1 MRYTLKNDALTVA
14 VDSHGAELRSIKD
27 NRTGRE
33 YLFQAD
39 PVYWNRTSPVLFPFV
54 GGTKEKTYYY
64 NGVKYEARQHGFARD
79 TEFTLVSQTET
90 ELWLQMRDSDETRA
104 NYPFAFTLGLGY
116 RLTGNT
122 LTVLWNVTN
131 DGGETMHFSIGGHP
145 AFRCDLNACG
155 LRFEKEGKPA
165 SEIVSGVLEMNGSNC
180 LSKNTKSFSLVNGVL
195 PLSPALFDE
204 DALILENRQADAVT
218 LLDAAGRDVLTV
230 AFDAPLFGVWSP
242 TGKNA
247 PFVCIE
253 PWYGRCDSADFSQKL
268 EEKAYSTALA
278 PGEAFAAAYRVI
290 IQDAPAEA

>member
-1 MRYTLKNDALTVA
+1 MRYTLKNELLRVA
-14 VDSHGAELRSIKD
+14 VDSHGAELKSIQD

-64 NGVKYEARQHGFARD
+64 KGVKYEARQHGFARD
-79 TEFTLVSQTET
+79 TEFALVSQTET
-90 ELWLQMRDSDETRA
+90 ELWFQMRDSAETRA
-104 NYPFAFTLGLGY
+104 NYPFAFTLSLGY

-122 LTVLWNVTN
+122 VKVMWKVEN

-145 AFRCDLNACG
+145 AFCCDLNACA
-155 LRFEKEGKPA
+155 LRFEKEGKPVK
-165 SEIVSGVLEMNGSNC
+165 EIVSGVLEMNGSNC
-180 LSKNTKSFSLVNGVL
+180 LSANTKSFTLKYGAL

-204 DALILENRQADAVT
+204 DALILEDRQADAVT
-218 LLDAAGRDVLTV
+218 LLDENGGDVLTV

-253 PWYGRCDSADFSQKL
+253 PWYGRCDSADFSQRL

-278 PGEAFAAAYRVI
+278 PGEAFAAGYKVI
-290 IQDAPAEA
+290 LQKTDENA